1 MAGPNLH
8 QFRNQFTWGDTL
20 NNAVQSHVSRQSQ
33 IEENALDRAI
43 KNEYLDIEKQRI
55 QKAEDISTARDNTN
69 KAMLQSILGQKSAEY
84 DYNKAE
90 DQIKKDYAQKYEDT
104 GMLGRIAQRW
114 FTGKGMKSPD
124 EMELMDYEKLGLL
137 PDAPEKG
144 DMAKKFLEIM
154 NQNPNAQ
161 YNLLDM
167 LQFSQLLGPSS
178 GTDNDAINSLLQ
190 NSPFTIDNSQIT
202 E

>member
-20 NNAVQSHVSRQSQ
+20 NNAVQSHVGRQSQ

-84 DYNKAE
+84 DYNQSQDQMQE
-90 DQIKKDYAQKYEDT
+90 DYQQRWEDRSWWDKWMGKKDLTLD
-104 GMLGRIAQRW
+104 
-114 FTGKGMKSPD
+114 KSPD

-144 DMAKKFLEIM
+144 DMAEKFLEIM

>member
-20 NNAVQSHVSRQSQ
+20 NNAVQSHVGRQSQ

-84 DYNKAE
+84 DYNQSQDQMQE
-90 DQIKKDYAQKYEDT
+90 DYQQRWEDRSWWDKWMGKKDLTLD
-104 GMLGRIAQRW
+104 
-114 FTGKGMKSPD
+114 KSPD

>member
-84 DYNKAE
+84 DYNQSQDQMQE
-90 DQIKKDYAQKYEDT
+90 DYQQRWEDRSWWDKWMGKKDLTLD
-104 GMLGRIAQRW
+104 
-114 FTGKGMKSPD
+114 KSPD

-144 DMAKKFLEIM
+144 DMAKKFLDIM

-190 NSPFTIDNSQIT
+190 NSPYTIDNSQIT
-202 E
+202 K